1 MIDPDPTRD
10 ESSENLGRRAADRR
24 LDERRSS
31 LRRTTDRLRI
41 ASWDEQRTQFVTR
54 YLFGALGLAYFNL
67 GESVTRSPDYLIAIN
82 IVHIVYLVLITLYM
96 LHAWWRVASPLR
108 LRVAMLT
115 DVLGVSAAVFVD
127 SNVMSPAYLL
137 YLVIALGNGM
147 RYGVRAFAEAALT
160 SLVLSALVLGLRMTD
175 YLQNFSVASFFF
187 ILFVAIIVLYSY
199 ALMKNVDRT
208 RDSLEIESHND
219 VLTGLLN
226 RRGLNERAEALFR
239 SIGADRIS
247 IAVLFADL
255 DGFKAVNDAYGHD
268 AGDRLLQEVARSLA
282 ARLRGNDIVARFG
295 GDEFIVILPDAS
307 LEQAA
312 IVAKRLQAAAAAAD
326 DGKARLSL
334 TIGIG
339 LAPQHGA
346 DLEAVVKTVDA
357 AMYQGKLVG
366 GRGGIRRADGVAVA

>member
-1 MIDPDPTRD
+1 MTDSDPTPD
-10 ESSENLGRRAADRR
+10 EADGNLGRRAADRR
-24 LDERRSS
+24 FNERRASF
-31 LRRTTDRLRI
+31 RRVTDRLRF
-41 ASWDEQRTQFVTR
+41 ANWDEQRTQFITR

-67 GESVTRSPDYLIAIN
+67 GESVTRGPEYLVAIN
-82 IVHIVYLVLITLYM
+82 AVHVVYLVLITLYM
-96 LHAWWRVASPLR
+96 MHAWWRVDSVIR

-115 DVLGVSAAVFVD
+115 DVLGVSAAVFID

-147 RYGVRAFAEAALT
+147 RYGVRAFAEAAVT
-160 SLVLSALVLGLRMTD
+160 SFVFTALVLGLRMTD
-175 YLQNFSVASFFF
+175 YLQHFSIVSFFF

-199 ALMKNVDRT
+199 ALMKNVDRA

-226 RRGLNERAEALFR
+226 RRGLSERAEILFR
-239 SIGADRIS
+239 SIGADRKS
-247 IAVLFADL
+247 VAVLFADL

-295 GDEFIVILPDAS
+295 GDEFIVILPDAN
-307 LEQAA
+307 LEEAA
-312 IVAKRLQAAAAAAD
+312 VVAKRLQAAAAAAD

-339 LAPQHGA
+339 LAPEHGA

-366 GRGGIRRADGVAVA
+366 GRGEIRRADGVAVA